1 MSRCLIS
8 YGICAKES
16 LGKIP
21 IGNNPTN
28 QTAKDSILPIS
39 YANPWCSPNPLEYS
53 SKKCTNTLM
62 GSFCILGKN
71 RGFAGITWEVY

>member
-1 MSRCLIS
+1 MESS
-8 YGICAKES
+8 AKES

-39 YANPWCSPNPLEYS
+39 YENPWCSPIPLEYS

-62 GSFCILGKN
+62 GSFFILGKN